1 MPITLNLSYEQ
12 MFDMVMQLTYDER
25 MQMSRDIVKK
35 SRLERFKKLMLDERP
50 SELDDATILAECKAA
65 RQEIYNRTHLAQ

>member
-1 MPITLNLSYEQ
+1 

-35 SRLERFKKLMLDERP
+35 SRIERFQKLMLDERP
-50 SELDDATILAECKAA
+50 AELDDATILAECKAV
-65 RQEIYNRTHLAQ
+65 RQEIYNRTHSAQ